1 MEVLDFRESAF
12 EESGIED
19 GTSLTLFCLMFLYP
33 ATSGSIRS
41 VCYSAKAEL
50 KNFITY
56 YAFIRGKK
64 INAETSGAV
73 LNSFYEPVFLLKI
86 QFLICFQCQ
95 RIDKEL

>member
-50 KNFITY
+50 KNFY
-56 YAFIRGKK
+56 Y
-64 INAETSGAV
+64 
-73 LNSFYEPVFLLKI
+73 LLCIYKGE
-86 QFLICFQCQ
+86 
-95 RIDKEL
+95 KN